1 MRLKSLKGMISRAA
15 LTPWAV
21 RTELIRLITHP
32 VVALILGLRGVRIA
46 KGVRFYGMPIVQR
59 WRGSHIELGQGV
71 QLRSSLMSN
80 PLVPNHPVV
89 LATRSSHAR
98 ISIGNQTGLTGT
110 TIVAAS
116 AVDIGARVS
125 IGANVVIVDTDFHPL
140 TPELRRNSPN
150 AGVSIPVAIEDDVF
164 IGMNSLILKGV
175 HIGRGSVIGAGS
187 VVTRNIPELVVAAGN
202 PAQII
207 SHLDNDERRA
217 AAASHSLG

>member
-1 MRLKSLKGMISRAA
+1 MISRAA

-21 RTELIRLITHP
+21 RTELICLITHP

-110 TIVAAS
+110 TI
-116 AVDIGARVS
+116 GARVS
-125 IGANVVIVDTDFHPL
+125 IGANVVVVDTDFHPL